1 MAAMSPVIE
10 SNKMKHVMLDIET
23 LGNKTNSVILSI
35 GACYFEPKTGEIGD
49 TLSVHI
55 DASSCIDRGLDMD
68 SSTVMWW
75 LEQGKD
81 AQSKITEGQKDSEDL
96 ISALK
101 ILTEFISKDAQ
112 VWGNGATFDNAIV
125 KNAYE
130 KCLMSAPWKFWN
142 DRDVRTIVELGYQV
156 GFNPKKDM
164 PFTGI
169 RHDALDDA
177 IHQAKYTSAI
187 WQKLI
192 K

>member
-1 MAAMSPVIE
+1 
-10 SNKMKHVMLDIET
+10 MKHVMLDIET

-35 GACYFEPKTGEIGD
+35 GACYFDPSTGDIGS

-55 DASSCIDRGLDMD
+55 DVKSCIDRGLDMD
-68 SSTVMWW
+68 ASTVMWW
-75 LEQGKD
+75 MSQDKD

-96 ISALK
+96 ASAL
-101 ILTEFISKDAQ
+101 IALASFIDKDAQ

-125 KNAYE
+125 KNAYD
-130 KCLMSAPWKFWN
+130 KCFLDAPWKFWN

-164 PFTGI
+164 PFKGV

-177 IHQAKYTSAI
+177 IHQAKYVSAI
-187 WQKLI
+187 WQNLAK
-192 K
+192 